1 MNASTQPLATSRV
14 ADSASP
20 WLAQEPRLRWL
31 GIGTMSLLLTV
42 TMRKADTLAFWQD
55 LLSHFVVTALYWQGN
70 VAIFIFLRRRLPGYK
85 LTVRRVVLHVLLGS
99 GFVMVATLFN
109 AWLEVRFEEPGAAFV
124 PTYWRNLR
132 FSLLTTLLITNVYE
146 SVYFFQ
152 EWRNYFMRAAA
163 LERENAISRL
173 EALKQQ
179 VDPHFLFNS
188 LNTMAA
194 LIGENEPA
202 QEFLGALANVYRYIL
217 LSKKSTT
224 VSLSEEM
231 TFVEAYVYLNA
242 IRFGKK
248 IQVVKDIDPAA
259 LQLRVP
265 PVAVQMLIENAI
277 KHNAIN
283 SRFPLRITIRATEQ
297 ALSVTNTMHP
307 KTVLEKSTR
316 QGLQN
321 IVSRFQL
328 LTDRPVLIDNRGSEF
343 EVVLPL
349 LTHPE

>member
-1 MNASTQPLATSRV
+1 MNASTQPLAAPRV
-14 ADSASP
+14 VDSVSP

-31 GIGTMSLLLTV
+31 GIVTVSLLLTV

-55 LLSHFVVTALYWQGN
+55 FLSHFVVTALYWQGN

-109 AWLEVRFEEPGAAFV
+109 AWLEVRFEEPGAAFM
-124 PTYWRNLR
+124 PTYWGNLR

-248 IQVVKDIDPAA
+248 IQVLKEIDPAA

-283 SRFPLRITIRATEQ
+283 SRFPLRIMIRATEQ
-297 ALSVTNTMHP
+297 ALSVTNTMHQ

>member
-1 MNASTQPLATSRV
+1 MNYPIQPRATLQAMDSTSSWWAREV
-14 ADSASP
+14 
-20 WLAQEPRLRWL
+20 WLRWL
-31 GIGTMSLLLTV
+31 GIVTVSLLLTV
-42 TMRKADTLAFWQD
+42 TMRKADTLTFWQD
-55 LLSHFVVTALYWQGN
+55 WLSHFVVTALYWQGN
-70 VAIFIFLRRRLPGYK
+70 VSVFNFLRRRLPGYK
-85 LTVRRVVLHVLLGS
+85 LTLRRVALHLLLGS

-109 AWLEVRFEEPGAAFV
+109 AWLAVRFEEPGAAFM
-124 PTYWRNLR
+124 PTYWRDLR
-132 FSLLTTLLITNVYE
+132 FSLVTTLLITNVYE
-146 SVYFFQ
+146 SIYFFQ
-152 EWRNYFMRAAA
+152 EWRNYFMRSAA

-224 VSLSEEM
+224 VPLSEEM
-231 TFVEAYVYLNA
+231 TFVDAYVYLNA
-242 IRFGKK
+242 IRFGQK
-248 IQVVKDIDPAA
+248 IVVVKDIASEA

-265 PVAVQMLIENAI
+265 PVAVQMLVENAI
-277 KHNAIN
+277 KHNAVS
-283 SRFPLRITIRATEQ
+283 SRTPLRITIRAAEQ
-297 ALSVTNTMHP
+297 ALSVTNTMHQ

-328 LTDRPVLIDNRGSEF
+328 LTDRKIVIDNRGSEF

-349 LTHPE
+349 LSNQE